1 MINKLVLRNLI
12 GKRRNDLLN
21 QKRQLYIQELSSD
34 EIISF
39 QIQKFND
46 VWSSAVNNFNFYK
59 SLKEEYSIPQII
71 NSPEDLRK
79 FPILNKEMIKNS
91 EESIA
96 KDLTKFGKFN
106 YIRTG
111 GTSGSTTRFPS
122 NSRQRDVEY
131 ANTYLG
137 KSWHQIKPLD
147 KIIHIWGHSHLFG
160 SGVQGKI
167 NEIKRFAINT
177 LINTRRLNAYQLD
190 ISSVETYIKKIFQYK
205 PKAIIGYTSSL
216 FIISKFIIDNEI
228 DIRLPNLK
236 GIILTTESASNED
249 VDVIQKAFNANVILE
264 YGMAETGVI
273 AYSDQ
278 STFQCKVLWDS
289 FICIENSEEL
299 ILSTIYKRWFPLI
312 NYGTGD
318 KLVKGEEINGSV
330 FKFQNIEGRQQD
342 IFKIFSKDC
351 SKEIPISA
359 VMIVHMLKEWPGVL
373 SIASKQLAKGKI
385 EIHLYGENIDF
396 DKVKVFLLKKI
407 TQEIG
412 NISPDSIVLIKALA
426 INRSLA
432 GKHISII
439 K

>member
-1 MINKLVLRNLI
+1 MINKLVRRNLI
-12 GKRRNDLLN
+12 GSRRNDLLN
-21 QKRQLYIQELSSD
+21 QKKKLYSRELSSD
-34 EIISF
+34 EIINF

-46 VWSSAVNNFNFYK
+46 VWGAAVNNFNFYK
-59 SLKEEYSIPQII
+59 SLKDEYSIPQII
-71 NSPEDLRK
+71 NSPEDLKK

-122 NSRQRDVEY
+122 NSRLRDVEY

-160 SGVQGKI
+160 SGIRGKI
-167 NEIKRFAINT
+167 NEIKRFVANT

-190 ISSVETYIKKIFQYK
+190 ISSVESYIKIILKYK
-205 PKAIIGYTSSL
+205 PRVIIGYTSSL
-216 FIISKFIIDNEI
+216 FIISKFLIDNEI
-228 DIRLPNLK
+228 DIRLPDLN

-249 VDVIQKAFNANVILE
+249 VDVIQKAFNSNVMLE

-273 AYSDQ
+273 AYSDR
-278 STFQCKVLWDS
+278 STFQCKILWDS

-299 ILSTIYKRWFPLI
+299 ILSTIYERCFPLI

-318 KLVKGEEINGSV
+318 KLVKGEEINGSI
-330 FKFQNIEGRQQD
+330 FKFQNIQGRQQD
-342 IFKIFSKDC
+342 IFKIFSKDF
-351 SKEIPISA
+351 SKEILISA

-385 EIHLYGENIDF
+385 EIHLHGKNIDF
-396 DKVKVFLLKKI
+396 VKLKVFLLKKI

-412 NISPDSIVLIKALA
+412 DVSPDSIVLVNALS

>member
-1 MINKLVLRNLI
+1 MINKLVITYLI
-12 GKRRNDLLN
+12 GNKRNDLLN
-21 QKRQLYIQELSSD
+21 QKKQLYIQELSSD
-34 EIISF
+34 EIINF
-39 QIQKFND
+39 QVRKFND
-46 VWSSAVNNFNFYK
+46 VWTAAVNNFNFYK
-59 SLKEEYSIPQII
+59 ILKDEYSIPQII
-71 NSPEDLRK
+71 NSPEDLKK
-79 FPILNKEMIKNS
+79 FPILTKEMIKNS

-96 KDLTKFGKFN
+96 QDLTKFGKFN

-111 GTSGSTTRFPS
+111 GTSGSTTKFPS

-137 KSWHQIKPLD
+137 KSWHQINPLD
-147 KIIHIWGHSHLFG
+147 KVILIWGHSHLFG
-160 SGVQGKI
+160 SGIRGKI
-167 NEIKRFAINT
+167 NEVKRLVANT

-190 ISSVETYIKKIFQYK
+190 ISSVVSYIKKILKYK
-205 PKAIIGYTSSL
+205 PKVIIGYTSSL

-228 DIRLPNLK
+228 NIHLPDLN

-249 VDVIQKAFNANVILE
+249 IEVIKKAFNSNIILE

-278 STFQCKVLWDS
+278 STFQCKILWDS
-289 FICIENSEEL
+289 FICVENSEEL
-299 ILSTIYKRWFPLI
+299 ILSTIYERCFPLI

-318 KLVKGEEINGSV
+318 KLIKGEEINGSV
-330 FKFQNIEGRQQD
+330 FKFENIQGRQQD
-342 IFKIFSKDC
+342 IFKIFSKDF

-373 SIASKQLAKGKI
+373 SIATKQLTKGKI
-385 EIHLYGENIDF
+385 EIHLYGKDIDF

-412 NISPDSIVLIKALA
+412 NVSQDGIVLVNALS

-432 GKHISII
+432 GKHMSII